1 MKKIIVFAA
10 IALAVA
16 ACIYLVNTTSY
27 IKIEKTEIDRTA
39 NVITEIRRLGQ
50 WEFLTVRCETMVDPV
65 RSRTLMPDDRL
76 ARIYTGAMR
85 LGVDLDK
92 APDTWIKTQ
101 GDSIADI
108 TLPAIGL
115 LDDRFIDE
123 AATVAFYESGRW
135 DAAAKEEMYR
145 TARRRMLAFGLSKP
159 NIETARQAARSRF
172 TALFSAL
179 GFKHVN
185 VTFTE

>member
-1 MKKIIVFAA
+1 MKKITACIA
-10 IALAVA
+10 IALALA
-16 ACIYLVNTTSY
+16 ACIYIATSTSH
-27 IKIEKTEIDRTA
+27 ISIEKTRIDRTA

-50 WEFLTVRCETMVDPV
+50 WEFLTVRCEVMVDSV
-65 RSRTLMPDDRL
+65 RTRTLMPDDRL

-92 APDTWIKTQ
+92 APDGWIATQ
-101 GDSIADI
+101 GDTIVVI

-123 AATVAFYESGRW
+123 AATVAFYESGHW

-145 TARRRMLAFGLSKP
+145 TARRRMLAYGLAKP
-159 NIETARQAARSRF
+159 NLETARQAARSRF
-172 TALFSAL
+172 TTLFSAL

-185 VTFTE
+185 ITFAE

>member
-10 IALAVA
+10 NSLAWSA
-16 ACIYLVNTTSY
+16 GIFLVSATSY
-27 IKIEKTEIDRTA
+27 IKIYKTEIDRTA

-50 WEFLTVRCETMVDPV
+50 WEFLTVRCETMVDTV